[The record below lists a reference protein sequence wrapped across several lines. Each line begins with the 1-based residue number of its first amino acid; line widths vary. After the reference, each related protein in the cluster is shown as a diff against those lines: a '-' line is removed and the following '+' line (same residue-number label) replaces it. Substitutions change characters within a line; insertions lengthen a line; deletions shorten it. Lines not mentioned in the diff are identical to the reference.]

1 LSIKLDGL
9 ELVKKMQRQAEEPV
23 EEIRTVYGV
32 SVEDKRNVV
41 ELNIPGAPYNVL
53 QDMGS
58 EPVMITLV
66 GEIMGQNADQT
77 IESLYTK
84 YNSGAPVE
92 FFSDISSVAEV
103 NKVIMK
109 DFIVQEI
116 AGVTSA
122 YRYKMLLYE
131 YREPKETSEESPESQ
146 QQQAEEQV
154 EKETEIDDIRGQVLD
169 ADGNPAK
176 GIKVKIKGPKGET
189 EVQTDEEGYYELQDV
204 PEGKYEITPVAGK
217 EEGREGGEEAA
228 AKEEEYTKTEV
239 EIKKG
244 GGSSGSRSES
254 TGESN
259 ENEA

>member
-1 LSIKLDGL
+1 MSLRIDDLDLSKRFGEDDQETISEIRSIRRISVLDKRKLAQSRVSSTHGSIFRDLGRNCMRILVEGEFVGSGAREGISQLRSKYKMGEGLEFVSDLSIISNISKVLI
-9 ELVKKMQRQAEEPV
+9 ER
-23 EEIRTVYGV
+23 
-32 SVEDKRNVV
+32 
-41 ELNIPGAPYNVL
+41 LNIRGL
-53 QDMGS
+53 
-58 EPVMITLV
+58 
-66 GEIMGQNADQT
+66 
-77 IESLYTK
+77 
-84 YNSGAPVE
+84 
-92 FFSDISSVAEV
+92 
-103 NKVIMK
+103 
-109 DFIVQEI
+109 
-116 AGVTSA
+116 AGVPNYYS
-122 YRYKMLLYE
+122 YQMVL
-131 YREPKETSEESPESQ
+131 RECVETPPESKTQDQ

-244 GGSSGSRSES
+244 GGSSGSSGGGSTNES
-254 TGESN
+254 S
-259 ENEA
+259 